1 MGVTPT
7 NLCSA
12 AAVDSPS
19 CTSISSGSA
28 AAVDSPSCT
37 SISSG
42 ETGDAPPASLPSDE
56 TNAPLASLPSD
67 ETNAPLASLPS
78 GETNVPPVP
87 DGAGA
92 GAAEALS
99 FSPSLHLF
107 W

>member
-56 TNAPLASLPSD
+56 TNAPLASLPS
-67 ETNAPLASLPS
+67 